1 MEEDPMKEQ
10 KESTSEDPKGTPE
23 YSRRSIL
30 LGSAALLAG
39 GLAGRAGNA
48 FAVPEPA
55 CAPAPPLPWKWPKLD
70 PLEAGTRAYENYLKN
85 KG

>member
-1 MEEDPMKEQ
+1 MNMKQRDDLTEGVG
-10 KESTSEDPKGTPE
+10 EGPSGATE

-39 GLAGRAGNA
+39 GLAGRASSA

-55 CAPAPPLPWKWPKLD
+55 CAPAPPLPWKWPMLD

>member
-1 MEEDPMKEQ
+1 MKEQ
-10 KESTSEDPKGTPE
+10 KDGTSEDSKKSPE

-39 GLAGRAGNA
+39 GLAGRVSNA
-48 FAVPEPA
+48 YAVPEPT